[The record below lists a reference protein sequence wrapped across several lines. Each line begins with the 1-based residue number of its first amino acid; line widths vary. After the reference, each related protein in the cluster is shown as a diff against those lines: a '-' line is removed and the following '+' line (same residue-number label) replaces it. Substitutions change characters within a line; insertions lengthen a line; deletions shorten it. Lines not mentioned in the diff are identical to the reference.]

1 MSRASRCAAALLLA
15 IAALPGQTV
24 GQAVDQAPAA
34 AGQAARSPASF
45 AWSDAPIVLDMD
57 GVADSLERFRDLP
70 GIRFLVSEEIKAFF
84 EAILET
90 AHADEAATIR
100 KVGRTLVETRGRVC
114 AAWRMDPAPCLVL
127 AWQATEAPAPQRA
140 LAATVAEF
148 IEAAQ
153 AEDGAKR
160 EVRVGDAV
168 FDVRALESI
177 EATLPQLIDGIHVC
191 WFGEDL
197 EANIAASLAKR
208 HEQALFVVEERP
220 PFALRFDAPRL
231 RALVGREFD
240 ARFGDGAWARFEGPL
255 GLTAVQ
261 TCEMALRTAGQHLA
275 QDFTLKLAEGAE
287 RGVFSGAMLP
297 LDTAPPSVIGRL
309 APDDV
314 AELAVLRLDWTAI
327 WDGAKQIVPLLA
339 DQQQDVAAWEEKLSE
354 YLRVDLRRDLLP
366 VLGQD
371 CAFVSP
377 AVPAH
382 DIDELAVKRE
392 AANGYFFAFSLANEE
407 KFAKTLDKLLR
418 ARALHVSRRSTQ
430 HAGAKL
436 FSLPLFGWTTVHYAV
451 ARGHFVLGIGALGRE
466 RVVHALDKLLAA
478 ETTALPTTPF
488 SPRTMEEVSSQVAQF
503 RGTIYG
509 YSISR
514 FSSLLEGI
522 ESTLT
527 AVFSEL
533 VLEGVEMKKSE
544 LEDVDRIVVAM
555 RDVVKKAQDLGMN
568 TSLAGITVRDGKIL
582 FRQVW

>member
-1 MSRASRCAAALLLA
+1 
-15 IAALPGQTV
+15 
-24 GQAVDQAPAA
+24 
-34 AGQAARSPASF
+34 
-45 AWSDAPIVLDMD
+45 MD

-70 GIRFLVSEEIKAFF
+70 GIRFLVSDEIKAFCD
-84 EAILET
+84 ALLET

-127 AWQATEAPAPQRA
+127 AWQATEAPESQRA
-140 LAATVAEF
+140 LAASVAEF

-168 FDVRALESI
+168 FQVRSLESI
-177 EATLPQLIDGIHVC
+177 EASLPQLIDGVHVC

-208 HEQALFVVEERP
+208 HEHALFVVEERP
-220 PFALRFDAPRL
+220 PFALRFDVPRV

-240 ARFGDGAWARFEGPL
+240 ARFGDGKWARFEGPC
-255 GLTAVQ
+255 GLAAAQVFELTFRA
-261 TCEMALRTAGQHLA
+261 AGKHLA
-275 QDFTLKLAEGAE
+275 QDFTVTLANDADP
-287 RGVFSGAMLP
+287 GVFARAMLP
-297 LDTAPPSVIGRL
+297 LDTPTPTVIGQV

-314 AELAVLRLDWTAI
+314 AEVVIFRIDWAAI
-327 WDGAKQIVPLLA
+327 WDGVRQIVPLVA
-339 DQQQDVAAWEEKLSE
+339 DQDQDVAAWEEKLSE
-354 YLRVDLRRDLLP
+354 YLRADLRRDLLP
-366 VLGQD
+366 ALGQN
-371 CAFVSP
+371 CAFVPP

-407 KFAKTLDKLLR
+407 KFAKTFDKLLR

-436 FSLPLFGWTTVHYAV
+436 FSLPFFGWTTVHYAV

-478 ETTALPTTPF
+478 ETNALPTTPF
-488 SPRTMEEVSSQVAQF
+488 SSRTMEEVSSQVSQF

-514 FSSLLEGI
+514 FSSLLEGL

-555 RDVVKKAQDLGMN
+555 RDIVKKAQDLGMN